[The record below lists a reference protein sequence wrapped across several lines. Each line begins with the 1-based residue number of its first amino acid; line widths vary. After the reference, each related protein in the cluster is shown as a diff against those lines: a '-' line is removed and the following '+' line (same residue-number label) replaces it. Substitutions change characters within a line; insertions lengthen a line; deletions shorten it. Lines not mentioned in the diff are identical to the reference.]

1 VRRAAHRAGLD
12 ARGGGG
18 VTTLHDQLRAELGDL
33 LAAHDAAPD
42 RLATWAARYGADP
55 AGFARDILGI
65 TAPGLWAKQ
74 VELVEAVAA
83 NRLTTAVSANT
94 VGKTYALAV
103 LVLWWLYC
111 RGPSAVL
118 TLTPTDAQNRNLWR
132 EIRSLWLGGPVE
144 LPGALMKQGL
154 EIGEKHYA
162 IGRATTEAGRL
173 TGLHHPRLLVVM
185 DEAQALEEWTWGASL
200 QLAGGEENKIVACG
214 NGGPRS
220 GRWYGVCE
228 SPAWAHL
235 HVSAWEH
242 PNVVQG
248 REVIPGAVSRQAV
261 EAAAREYG
269 SDSGYYRITILGQ
282 FADDAAAQLITRP
295 WVDAAIARW
304 HARDLA
310 GIANSENPFLIGV
323 DVARGGADRT
333 GIVCAQAT
341 GHVDE
346 LVALRIPDLS
356 LVRQAVEAQLTSWG
370 VRRDGMDPA
379 LRPGRAAV
387 VTCDANAL
395 GGGPSD
401 ELAARGWPVERF
413 FAQGAPVAWD
423 DDKKFVNRRASA
435 AWALRDRFAA
445 GRIAIP
451 PDPELVAEIL
461 ATQYVHRADGK
472 ILLEEKAAL
481 RSRLGRSPDL
491 FDALM
496 MALDGARDSFATIS
510 ASDGIVEF

>member
-1 VRRAAHRAGLD
+1 M
-12 ARGGGG
+12 
-18 VTTLHDQLRAELGDL
+18 TTLHDQLRAELGEL

-42 RLATWAARYGADP
+42 LLATWTARYGAYP
-55 AGFARDILGI
+55 AGFAREVLGI

-74 VELVEAVAA
+74 VELVELVAQ

-132 EIRSLWLGGPVE
+132 EVRAMWLGARVE
-144 LPGALMKQGL
+144 LPGALLKQGI
-154 EIGEKHYA
+154 EVAEKHYA
-162 IGRATTEAGRL
+162 VGRATTEAGRL
-173 TGLHHPRLLVVM
+173 TGLHHPRLMLVL
-185 DEAQALEEWTWGASL
+185 DEAHALEEWCWGAAF
-200 QLAGGEENKIVACG
+200 QLAGGAENKIVACG
-214 NGGPRS
+214 NGGPRA
-220 GRWYGVCE
+220 GKWYDTCQ

-235 HVSAWEH
+235 HVSALDH

-248 REVIPGAVSRQAV
+248 REVIPGAVSRRAV
-261 EAAAREYG
+261 EDAAREFG
-269 SDSGYYRITILGQ
+269 EDSGYYHITVEGL
-282 FADDAAAQLITRP
+282 FSDDAAAQLISRA
-295 WVDAAIARW
+295 WVDAALERW

-310 GIANSENPFLIGV
+310 GIANDTNPLLIGV

-333 GIVCAQAT
+333 VLVCAQST
-341 GHVDE
+341 GHVE
-346 LVALRIPDLS
+346 EVCALRIPDLS
-356 LVRQAVEAQLTSWG
+356 LVRQEVEARLTAWN

-379 LRPGRAAV
+379 LRPGRAAIV
-387 VTCDANAL
+387 VCDANAL
-395 GGGPSD
+395 GGGPAD

-435 AWALRDRFAA
+435 AWALRDAFTA
-445 GRIAIP
+445 GRVAIP
-451 PDPELVAEIL
+451 PDAELVAEIL
-461 ATQYVHRADGK
+461 AHNYVHRGDGK
-472 ILLEEKAAL
+472 IILEEKAAL

-491 FDALM
+491 FDALV
-496 MALDGARDSFATIS
+496 MALDGARDSFAGIS
-510 ASDGIVEF
+510 ASDGMVAF